1 VDGGRYVGLVRIWNG
16 PLPVPRLGLIGVLPD
31 YRRRGLAKDLNRAL
45 RRQCFSALL
54 DPQITPYQ
62 LHAQLV
68 GTVAAYSSARGVA
81 GR

>member
-1 VDGGRYVGLVRIWNG
+1 
-16 PLPVPRLGLIGVLPD
+16 VLPD